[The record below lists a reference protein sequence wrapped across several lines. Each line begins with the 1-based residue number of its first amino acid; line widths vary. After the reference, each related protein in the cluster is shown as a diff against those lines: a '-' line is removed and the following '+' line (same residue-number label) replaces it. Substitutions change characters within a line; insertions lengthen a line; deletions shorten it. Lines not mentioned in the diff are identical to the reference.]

1 MKTKNLNQK
10 SGISLIVLVIT
21 IIVII
26 ILAVAVILGI
36 ANNNPVENA
45 KEARIKNDVKAM
57 QEELEVIKSSNYA
70 KNNGKDYKNS
80 NGEEITI
87 YDLTTSEGY
96 RDKFIVEEG
105 KLKLVSNKAT
115 EKEKEEVTKIGIEIT
130 KLSQEQ
136 LVANAYEEWE
146 KKTEEEKI
154 DFADYIKEKMQE
166 NNETIDVPEDIGKDE
181 DKIKEWVTENY
192 IINDVV
198 KEGYL
203 CTSIEKEIYITGLD
217 KAEKRVS
224 NIFIEKGYTVYD
236 LNSDVVEKDKPIGT
250 GYIIKKGESK
260 VGTILLYWD
269 VNEDGIVDS
278 FDAALILRYKSSDF
292 SPTFI
297 QKLAMD
303 VNHDGK
309 ITQDDSTL
317 IREYKVGLSQMNQNV
332 KVPANRNY

>member
-1 MKTKNLNQK
+1 M
-10 SGISLIVLVIT
+10 
-21 IIVII
+21 
-26 ILAVAVILGI
+26 
-36 ANNNPVENA
+36 
-45 KEARIKNDVKAM
+45 
-57 QEELEVIKSSNYA
+57 
-70 KNNGKDYKNS
+70 
-80 NGEEITI
+80 
-87 YDLTTSEGY
+87 
-96 RDKFIVEEG
+96 
-105 KLKLVSNKAT
+105 
-115 EKEKEEVTKIGIEIT
+115 GIEIT

-217 KAEKRVS
+217 TAEKMKS

-236 LNSDVVEKDKPIGT
+236 LNSDVVEKDKLIGT
-250 GYIIKKGESK
+250 GYIIKKGENK
-260 VGTILLYWD
+260 VGTILLYGD
-269 VNEDGIVDS
+269 VDGDS
-278 FDAALILRYKSSDF
+278 IDSADSALVSRYKSNSF

-317 IREYKVGLSQMNQNV
+317 IREYRVGLSQINQNV
-332 KVPANRNY
+332 KVPANRSY